1 MIYSPENTI
10 IGSIYLSFMTYSTWT
25 VWTTLAAL
33 VENLVENFKWYEVR
47 WCLVWFSETG
57 GFWDSHMFMLTS
69 QHSHFSSLLLNL
81 TLAFLY
87 PTPPQDP
94 APSHSRGH
102 AGNGSMFVNE
112 AAFSSTSINNRHV
125 NHKRNDPSAHNCLN
139 TLLARSN
146 SRNSPKAKARHD
158 PQSDPQSSGG
168 RQTGYLYSTTGRLG
182 PQHAPPGETLDQ
194 RQWRCRSMSN
204 DPALSLKKSQIRDY
218 YRFFLSHPNQRNK
231 IFSTGRV
238 IDVGF

>member
-1 MIYSPENTI
+1 MIW
-10 IGSIYLSFMTYSTWT
+10 STLVFGLVFWNWRILGFPHVYVDIT
-25 VWTTLAAL
+25 AFSLFFSAAEPDL
-33 VENLVENFKWYEVR
+33 GV
-47 WCLVWFSETG
+47 
-57 GFWDSHMFMLTS
+57 
-69 QHSHFSSLLLNL
+69 SLPL
-81 TLAFLY
+81 
-87 PTPPQDP
+87 PTPHPPQDP

-218 YRFFLSHPNQRNK
+218 YRFFYPIPINEIKYFPQVES
-231 IFSTGRV
+231 
-238 IDVGF
+238 